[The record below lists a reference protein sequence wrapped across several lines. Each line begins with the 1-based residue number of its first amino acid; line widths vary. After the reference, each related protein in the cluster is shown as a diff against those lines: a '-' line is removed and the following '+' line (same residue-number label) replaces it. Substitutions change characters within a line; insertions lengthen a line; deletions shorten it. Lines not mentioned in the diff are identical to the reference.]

1 MKDVG
6 GIYNSLYFV
15 GLLLYSQIQGSM
27 FFASLISKLYQ
38 VDSNEKD
45 KNLKEEYIDP
55 HFELLSQPKGQD
67 GKEVSEKDTPKS
79 TTK

>member
-1 MKDVG
+1 
-6 GIYNSLYFV
+6 
-15 GLLLYSQIQGSM
+15 M

-67 GKEVSEKDTPKS
+67 GKEVAEKDTPKS

>member
-1 MKDVG
+1 
-6 GIYNSLYFV
+6 
-15 GLLLYSQIQGSM
+15 M

-38 VDSNEKD
+38 VDSNEKE

-55 HFELLSQPKGQD
+55 HFELLSQPKNQD
-67 GKEVSEKDTPKS
+67 GKDDSQKDTPKS